1 MTTRPRIKV
10 PETVRTGEVIEVRTV
25 LTHVMET
32 GVRKGADGQVVPRD
46 LINTMTATY
55 AGKEIFKA
63 TLQAGTAANPAI
75 TFNMRVP
82 GPGDLELTW
91 TDDAGKK
98 IVEKVRL
105 NIVG

>member
-10 PETVRTGEVIEVRTV
+10 PDSVRNGEVIEVRTV

-32 GVRKGADGQVVPRD
+32 GLRKGADGQVVPRD
-46 LINTMTATY
+46 IINTMTATY
-55 AGKEIFKA
+55 AGKEVFKA
-63 TLQAGTAANPAI
+63 SLQAGTAANPAVN
-75 TFNMRVP
+75 FHMRVA

-98 IVEKVRL
+98 IVEKVKL
-105 NIVG
+105 NVVG